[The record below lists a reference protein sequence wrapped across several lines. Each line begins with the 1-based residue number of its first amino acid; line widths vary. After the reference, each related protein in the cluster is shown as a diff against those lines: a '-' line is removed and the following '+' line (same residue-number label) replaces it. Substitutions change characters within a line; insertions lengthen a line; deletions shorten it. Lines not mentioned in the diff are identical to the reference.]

1 MFLFQKPVRFPRRP
15 DFCVKM
21 QIVHS
26 GTVYA
31 VVAPKNEKSR
41 YGESPCPCP
50 WKISVR
56 RPDVQDFPCRQLRS
70 LVISSHL
77 LTCATK
83 RCGPNCL
90 KLHAICKLLQ
100 KVDQHKPPFV
110 WFMQEDHV
118 SVGVFWPRFMTGSV
132 K

>member
-1 MFLFQKPVRFPRRP
+1 MFSTQARFQCQNANCTFWDSLCCACSRKW
-15 DFCVKM
+15 
-21 QIVHS
+21 
-26 GTVYA
+26 
-31 VVAPKNEKSR
+31 KSR
-41 YGESPCPCP
+41 YGESLCPCP
-50 WKISVR
+50 WKISIR
-56 RPDVQDFPCRQLRS
+56 RPDVQDFPCRELRS

-110 WFMQEDHV
+110 WFMQGPRKCRRLLAKIHDGY
-118 SVGVFWPRFMTGSV
+118 SVNLLESSRCH
-132 K
+132 